1 MLFYLC
7 WVGVIL
13 CLSNDDN
20 VFGAFDLQARGHSCP
35 YLCKESL
42 IVEGVGAAAMKSTRK
57 VGVKK

>member
-13 CLSNDDN
+13 CLCN

-42 IVEGVGAAAMKSTRK
+42 IVEGVGAAAMKSTWK
-57 VGVKK
+57 VGAKK